1 MKRHVGKVF
10 AACHPLKNGGSIF
23 PPLSAKRKPPG
34 LGARLGWSV
43 AEAFG
48 VTPTSRLLAMSD
60 DELLSGAEAALR
72 RQNLKKALAYLEVA
86 GTRNFDDPKAHERLA
101 HLEQRAAQP
110 HAAKRSQLRA
120 AQGYLRRGQVPE
132 ASTVLK
138 QLLMVNKDCLEA
150 RLALGQ
156 IYEAKGEI
164 EEAVIHYVEAVK
176 ILSARKDYG
185 GAQELLD
192 RVRQLQRVKNVL
204 EGDTEI
210 GSRILMTPEEP
221 SRTVLNS
228 ERGAE
233 DDTQPPTYQQRPN
246 VVISP
251 ELATIGGSAEANT
264 LIDFKFNA
272 EDSKTLLDHRV
283 MIQPARK
290 MPTVQLTDATEA
302 AAGATADMP
311 VTGGPVPEA
320 GVHQPTDIVFRELP
334 PDVLVKFDTA
344 VEYIRVQKKSLT
356 GDVPRPGDDATARL
370 SANAIAAARAQTAQ
384 AASAARRG
392 TSVWDRAI
400 VKGPPENITI
410 NVDAKDPE
418 STDDEGPPMLKK
430 KTSGISKALSGIISS
445 MRPGD
450 DGNERS

>member
-1 MKRHVGKVF
+1 
-10 AACHPLKNGGSIF
+10 
-23 PPLSAKRKPPG
+23 
-34 LGARLGWSV
+34 
-43 AEAFG
+43 
-48 VTPTSRLLAMSD
+48 MSD

-86 GTRNFDDPKAHERLA
+86 GARNFDDPKAHERLA

-156 IYEAKGEI
+156 IYEGKGEI

-176 ILSARKDYG
+176 ILSARKDYA

-228 ERGAE
+228 ERGGE

-283 MIQPARK
+283 MVQPARK
-290 MPTVQLTDATEA
+290 LPTVQLTDATEA
-302 AAGATADMP
+302 ASNATADMP
-311 VTGGPVPEA
+311 PSGPVPDV

-344 VEYIRVQKKSLT
+344 VEYICRSSCRSCWA
-356 GDVPRPGDDATARL
+356 RPS
-370 SANAIAAARAQTAQ
+370 SA
-384 AASAARRG
+384 G
-392 TSVWDRAI
+392 
-400 VKGPPENITI
+400 
-410 NVDAKDPE
+410 
-418 STDDEGPPMLKK
+418 
-430 KTSGISKALSGIISS
+430 SGS
-445 MRPGD
+445 
-450 DGNERS
+450 